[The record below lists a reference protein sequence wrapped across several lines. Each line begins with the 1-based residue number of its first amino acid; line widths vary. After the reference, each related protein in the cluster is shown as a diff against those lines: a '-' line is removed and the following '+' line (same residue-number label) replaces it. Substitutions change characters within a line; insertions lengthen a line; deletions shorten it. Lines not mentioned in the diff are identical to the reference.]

1 MAVSN
6 RDVVRDLGDAR
17 LWHASHHRSLERR
30 ARAAVRRGP
39 RAHTATLAVL
49 AGAGAAL
56 SPAAALAG
64 PTSKG
69 SVVAA
74 QKALGVDAD
83 GVMGPQTRKAI
94 RKFQR
99 SHGLPVTGRLDTA
112 TQEALGG
119 GGDGPTTDDAAA
131 KDQGPG
137 MTLAQGQKA
146 LGITADGRMG
156 PKTRAALRSFQ
167 SEHGLPATG
176 RFDAATQKALMA
188 GGGASTRS
196 APASDDG
203 TDTGAADPSDPS
215 AAPAPASGNIQT
227 AIDTARAQI
236 GKPYASGGRG
246 PDGFDC
252 SGLTRYAF
260 KAAGITLGAS
270 SFAQYGQGT
279 AVDRSQIQPG
289 DLVFFNTAGS
299 GASHVGI
306 ATSAT
311 SMISATSHGVMES
324 SFSSGYWASHY
335 VGARRVTS

>member
-1 MAVSN
+1 MAVPKGAS
-6 RDVVRDLGDAR
+6 VRDLGDAR

-30 ARAAVRRGP
+30 ARAAARRGP
-39 RAHTATLAVL
+39 RAHTATLAVVV
-49 AGAGAAL
+49 GAGAAL
-56 SPAAALAG
+56 APAAALAAPASG
-64 PTSKG
+64 G
-69 SVVAA
+69 QVVAA

-83 GVMGPQTRKAI
+83 GVIGPQTRKAI

-112 TQEALGG
+112 TLQALGG
-119 GGDGPTTDDAAA
+119 GGDGPTTADKA
-131 KDQGPG
+131 KDRGPG

-176 RFDAATQKALMA
+176 RFDAATQRALMA
-188 GGGASTRS
+188 GGDSAATPRS
-196 APASDDG
+196 APTTDDG
-203 TDTGAADPSDPS
+203 TDT
-215 AAPAPASGNIQT
+215 AAPGPASGIQA

-260 KAAGITLGAS
+260 KAAGISLGAS

-299 GASHVGI
+299 GASHVGV

-324 SFSSGYWASHY
+324 DFSSGYWGSHY
-335 VGARRVTS
+335 VGARRVGS